1 MKQLLL
7 FILVSFSLGI
17 SAQTVI
23 LSTDFQNGIPATYTI
38 VDNDG
43 NTPDPTV
50 AEYTSAW
57 ITIVDPEN
65 SSDTVASSTSFF
77 TTMDSA
83 SRWMITPPLA
93 LGAFGNYIEWNAKSQ
108 DPSYPDDYLV
118 LVSTTDNQL
127 SSFTDTIGYIKE
139 ENFEWTNREVNLFT
153 EGYHDQTIY
162 VAFVNRTLDGYKLY
176 MDDIEVRKDDPVG
189 LQEPS
194 PISFVVYPNPSS
206 DMIFVSG
213 SHNLEKMELLDLN
226 GMLIQTTELTYM
238 NVQALPTGMYLIRCT
253 MNGVTSTK
261 RFTKI

>member
-7 FILVSFSLGI
+7 FILVSFSMGI

-23 LSTDFQNGIPATYTI
+23 LSTDFQSGIPAIYTI

-43 NTPDPTV
+43 NTPDPGV

-57 ITIVDPEN
+57 ITTVDPEN
-65 SSDTVASSTSFF
+65 AADTVAASTSFF
-77 TTMDSA
+77 TTLDSA

-93 LGAFGNYIEWNAKSQ
+93 LGTFGNFIQWNAKSQ

-127 SSFTDTIGYIKE
+127 ASFTDTIGYIKE

-162 VAFVNRTLDGYKLY
+162 VAFVNRSLDGYKLY

-189 LQEPS
+189 LHEPS

-213 SHNLEKMELLDLN
+213 SQKLEKMELLDLN
-226 GMLIQTTELTYM
+226 GMLLETTATSYM

>member
-1 MKQLLL
+1 
-7 FILVSFSLGI
+7 
-17 SAQTVI
+17 
-23 LSTDFQNGIPATYTI
+23 
-38 VDNDG
+38 
-43 NTPDPTV
+43 
-50 AEYTSAW
+50 
-57 ITIVDPEN
+57 
-65 SSDTVASSTSFF
+65 
-77 TTMDSA
+77 MDSA

-127 SSFTDTIGYIKE
+127 ASFTDTIGYIKE

-162 VAFVNRTLDGYKLY
+162 VAFVNRSLDGYKLY

-189 LQEPS
+189 LHESS

-213 SHNLEKMELLDLN
+213 SQKLEKMELLDLN
-226 GMLIQTTELTYM
+226 GMLLETTATSYM
-238 NVQALPTGMYLIRCT
+238 NVQTLPTGMYLIRCT

>member
-7 FILVSFSLGI
+7 FILVSFSLEI

-127 SSFTDTIGYIKE
+127 ASFTDTIGYIKE

-176 MDDIEVRKDDPVG
+176 IDDIEVRKDDPVG

-213 SHNLEKMELLDLN
+213 LHNLEKVELLDLN
-226 GMLIQTTELTYM
+226 GMLIQATELTYM
-238 NVQALPTGMYLIRCT
+238 NVQVIPTGMYLIRCT

>member
-127 SSFTDTIGYIKE
+127 ASFTDTIGYIKE

-213 SHNLEKMELLDLN
+213 SHNLERVELLDLN

-238 NVQALPTGMYLIRCT
+238 NVEAIPTGMYLIRCT